1 MAIHFWL
8 KRMKLHYR
16 ILGEGQ
22 PLIILHGLFGS
33 ADNWQTLAKGFAEN
47 FKVVLVDLRNHG
59 HSPHT
64 DKMNYELMAEDIF
77 ELIREENFENSIL
90 MGHSM
95 GGKVAM
101 YFVQKYENLLDKL
114 IIVDMGLKKYPPHH
128 QIIFD
133 AMLSL
138 DLDKITTRKEAEEH
152 LKKTITDFGVLQF
165 ILKNLYWVSSVKA
178 SDIKIEKEKLE
189 FRFNLPVLH
198 RDIEQILEAVP
209 NEKTN
214 VKTLFIRGE
223 KSNYILESD
232 FDSILI
238 QFPNATIETING
250 AGHWVHAEK
259 PKEFFEVISEF
270 ID

>member
-1 MAIHFWL
+1 MN
-8 KRMKLHYR
+8 MKLHYR

-33 ADNWQTLAKGFAEN
+33 ADNWQTLAKGFAEKN
-47 FKVVLVDLRNHG
+47 KVVLVDMRNHG

-64 DKMNYELMAEDIF
+64 DEMNYDAMAEDIF
-77 ELIREENFENSIL
+77 ELIQEEKLEKSIL
-90 MGHSM
+90 LGHSM
-95 GGKVAM
+95 GGKAAM
-101 YFVQKYENLLDKL
+101 YFAQKHENLLDKL

-165 ILKNLYWVSSVKA
+165 ILKNLYW
-178 SDIKIEKEKLE
+178 SDKEKLE
-189 FRFNLPVLH
+189 FRFNLRVLY
-198 RDIEQILEAVP
+198 REIEEILEAVTT
-209 NEKTN
+209 KKVN

-223 KSNYILESD
+223 KSNYILDAD
-232 FDSILI
+232 FDSIKN
-238 QFPNATIETING
+238 QFPNSTVETIIG

-259 PKEFFEVISEF
+259 PKEFFNVISGF
-270 ID
+270 IDR